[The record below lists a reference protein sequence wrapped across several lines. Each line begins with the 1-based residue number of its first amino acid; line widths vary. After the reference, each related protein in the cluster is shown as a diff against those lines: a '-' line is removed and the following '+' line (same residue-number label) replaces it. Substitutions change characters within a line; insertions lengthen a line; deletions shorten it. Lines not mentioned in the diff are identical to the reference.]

1 MQLYLF
7 KGKINDDVHVQSY
20 LQRPWASCTFL
31 GLYSWSSPRQTP
43 RTQNHCQGAGRVCAP
58 RRGQHREKFQMV
70 SKRQFNVYFFVDWFH
85 REIVNWWNELQFN
98 LSNIN
103 TCPPKKYFVWF
114 IWDGFCLKT
123 LKNIRIFTSKIH
135 IFDLNIYYFAF
146 LIKKNN

>member
-7 KGKINDDVHVQSY
+7 KGKINNNVHVQSY

-70 SKRQFNVYFFVDWFH
+70 SKRQFNVYFYVDWFTQRDCQLVEWITVQSFQYKH
-85 REIVNWWNELQFN
+85 MYTEKI
-98 LSNIN
+98 
-103 TCPPKKYFVWF
+103 
-114 IWDGFCLKT
+114 FCMVYLGWVLFKDI
-123 LKNIRIFTSKIH
+123 KNIRIFTSKVH